1 MYLRD
6 RYLDLPYR
14 ANTEVLKEVM
24 IQHNCSYEDAYQ
36 IDSHLNW
43 NVGMQRRFYLETR
56 CMVSMFLRVLGKYKN
71 NDCTKIVVNCVE
83 KITQTKFNFEMGIS
97 LVQYELDTVDFFS
110 KRNDEK
116 KRIALQIIKGSVCAL
131 AQDRGWD
138 LAPLE
143 EAFRKI
149 EEANYNNFY
158 IYGKPVKSPTKQYTA
173 ELSIEHQ
180 VEAIYFYAVI
190 RNKELEIVERKL
202 IVVESP
208 SEWTYVQYLGKLVWS
223 SESEIHLNN
232 KEGFAMFTV
241 PVNVKG

>member
-6 RYLDLPYR
+6 IHLDLPYR
-14 ANTEVLKEVM
+14 EDPEVLKEVM
-24 IQHNCSYEDAYQ
+24 IQHNCSYEDAIK
-36 IDSHLNW
+36 IDYNLNW
-43 NVGMQRRFYLETR
+43 KDLRRQFYLETR
-56 CMVSMFLRVLGKYKN
+56 CMVSMFLRVLGRYKN
-71 NDCTKIVVNCVE
+71 KDCTKIVVDCVE
-83 KITQTKFNFEMGIS
+83 EITRTTFNFAMGIG
-97 LVQYELDTVDFFS
+97 LVQYKLAPVDFFT

-116 KRIALQIIKGSVCAL
+116 KQIALQIIRGSVCTL

-149 EEANYNNFY
+149 EEAEYNNFY
-158 IYGKPVKSPTKQYTA
+158 VYGKPVKSPTKQYTA
-173 ELSIEHQ
+173 ELYIEHQ

-190 RNKELEIVERKL
+190 RNKEFGIVEKKL

-208 SEWTYVQYLGKLVWS
+208 SEWTYMGFLGKLVWS
-223 SESEIHLNN
+223 SKSEIHLNN